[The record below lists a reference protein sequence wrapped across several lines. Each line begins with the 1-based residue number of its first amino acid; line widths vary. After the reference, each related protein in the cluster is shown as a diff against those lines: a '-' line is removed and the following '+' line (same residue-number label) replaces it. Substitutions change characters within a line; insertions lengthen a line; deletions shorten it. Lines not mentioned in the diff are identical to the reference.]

1 VYVSGVPYVDALGA
15 LAQFD
20 CDGLRSR
27 MFDTRRRIY
36 ARCDA

>member
-1 VYVSGVPYVDALGA
+1 MYVFGVPYVAA
-15 LAQFD
+15 IRTLAQFD

-27 MFDTRRRIY
+27 MFDARRRIY